1 MIYDVLTIKY
11 STFAPEVVSILNER
25 MGTTAEINE
34 YLDRLKE
41 LEAVAD
47 CPLLSDYEIIN
58 EGYNG
63 MVRFEVQDRTTYAVC
78 ALPDTMMEIG
88 KQYEALAMKY
98 PQMFTNYIP
107 TNEEIILDGLN
118 G

>member
-1 MIYDVLTIKY
+1 MD
-11 STFAPEVVSILNER
+11 
-25 MGTTAEINE
+25 
-34 YLDRLKE
+34 
-41 LEAVAD
+41 
-47 CPLLSDYEIIN
+47 
-58 EGYNG
+58 YNG
-63 MVRFEVQDRTTYAVC
+63 MTRFEVQDHTIYSVL

-88 KQYEALAMKY
+88 KQYEALAMEY

>member
-1 MIYDVLTIKY
+1 
-11 STFAPEVVSILNER
+11 
-25 MGTTAEINE
+25 MGTTAELNE
-34 YLDRLKE
+34 YLARLKE

-58 EGYNG
+58 AGYNG
-63 MVRFEVQDRTTYAVC
+63 IVRFEVQDRTTYAVC
-78 ALPDTMMEIG
+78 ALPDIMMEIG